1 MIKNLTPNDQL
12 SVSFIKWG
20 EGALFKGDSVRLT
33 CQVRLRENPP
43 ESRKSIDIKVL
54 IKWHQKCRYSFLLPI
69 LVAAEFPF

>member
-33 CQVRLRENPP
+33 CQVRL
-43 ESRKSIDIKVL
+43 
-54 IKWHQKCRYSFLLPI
+54 
-69 LVAAEFPF
+69 